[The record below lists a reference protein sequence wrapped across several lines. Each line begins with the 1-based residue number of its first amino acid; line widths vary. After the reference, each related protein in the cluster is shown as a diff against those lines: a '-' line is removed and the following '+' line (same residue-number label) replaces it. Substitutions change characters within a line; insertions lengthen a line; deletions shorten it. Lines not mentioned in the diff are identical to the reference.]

1 MSAVSLGVVWGLV
14 IAVLH
19 TAAGLVVYRWG
30 RSLGPRRSIGV
41 LMGGI
46 LLRGGLALAGVVAL
60 IWTVSVDR
68 TALVL
73 TLFLAIG
80 AGLVLEVALLH
91 RTHQSE

>member
-1 MSAVSLGVVWGLV
+1 
-14 IAVLH
+14 
-19 TAAGLVVYRWG
+19 
-30 RSLGPRRSIGV
+30 
-41 LMGGI
+41 MGGI

-60 IWTVSVDR
+60 IWTVAVDR

>member
-1 MSAVSLGVVWGLV
+1 MSAVSLGVVWGVV

-19 TAAGLVVYRWG
+19 TAAGLAVYRWG
-30 RSLGPRRSIGV
+30 RSLRSRRSIGV

-60 IWTVSVDR
+60 IWTTPVDR

-91 RTHQSE
+91 RYYQSE